1 MSSEVGLAV
10 GARMMHVHALVDAAR
25 NQATAEPAAKERN
38 QKARN
43 VRDEAGRSGRLRVD
57 LGVAT
62 GTDHVRRLGS
72 YWDDGRDDGWPRWL
86 GHVRDEGTGRR
97 DATDGL
103 CIAGWGRRGR
113 NETVRW
119 WGFLAHLGIGFP
131 FRRWQLLFL
140 MVLLC
145 PWFYCKNPLSG
156 GLQLTRTRTRTYS
169 TTPTR
174 RIGQERT
181 PDSNN
186 PQSFTQF
193 SPTPPDPELTAA
205 C

>member
-1 MSSEVGLAV
+1 MSSEIGLAV

-25 NQATAEPAAKERN
+25 NQATAEPAAEERN

-43 VRDEAGRSGRLRVD
+43 VRDEAGRSGRLSVD

-72 YWDDGRDDGWPRWL
+72 YWDDGRDDGRPRWL
-86 GHVRDEGTGRR
+86 GHVRNEGTGRR

-131 FRRWQLLFL
+131 F
-140 MVLLC
+140 
-145 PWFYCKNPLSG
+145 
-156 GLQLTRTRTRTYS
+156 
-169 TTPTR
+169 
-174 RIGQERT
+174 
-181 PDSNN
+181 
-186 PQSFTQF
+186 
-193 SPTPPDPELTAA
+193 
-205 C
+205 